1 MKKRSLIFFILVV
14 ATLALLLSGCGGE
27 GQNLEGKNIVTFEL
41 GGGRMET
48 KTSQV
53 DTKINFAY
61 YPDTYILDPTEIPGY
76 KLTRAGYVFT
86 GWYKTA
92 ECLESDKWDFDSTL
106 FSTETLTLYAG
117 WKKAIT
123 YTYTVCYTD
132 GESVE
137 TLGVYETTQGG
148 KFEDWRN
155 IANKR
160 EGYTAIGY
168 YQDAALQTPWDDSF
182 THPGGEEDL
191 EIPVYVDY
199 IPGEWNLVST
209 YDQLRSALSAGQN
222 VYLTADIDCGGAA
235 LSVSSAYK
243 GIFEGNGYTVSNLAV
258 AKTGTMLNPGCAI
271 FAELSDGAEIR
282 NVTFADVAYS
292 FNDINDMAKAFKVA
306 ALAKTASG
314 VVKITNV
321 TVTGTMTTTYTGE
334 LPRLNDAIFEDDG
347 KVQISEFSAN
357 ITVAN

>member
-1 MKKRSLIFFILVV
+1 MKKRSLIFFLLVV
-14 ATLALLLSGCGGE
+14 ATLTLLLSGCGGE
-27 GQNLEGKNIVTFEL
+27 RQNLDGKNIVTFEL
-41 GGGRMET
+41 SGGRLET

-53 DTKINFAY
+53 DTKIHFAY
-61 YPDTYILDPTEIPGY
+61 YPDTYILNPAEIPGY

-117 WKKAIT
+117 WKKAIS
-123 YTYTVCYTD
+123 YTYAVCYTN
-132 GESVE
+132 GETVE
-137 TLGVYETTQGG
+137 TLGVYEATQGG

-222 VYLTADIDCGGAA
+222 VYLTADINCDGAA

-243 GIFEGNGYTVSNLAV
+243 GIFEGNGYTVSNFTV

-271 FAELSDGAEIR
+271 FNELSEGAEIR

-292 FNDINDMAKAFKVA
+292 FMDVNQAMSVKVA
-306 ALAKTASG
+306 ALAKKATG
-314 VVKITNV
+314 KVVISNV
-321 TVTGTMTTTYTGE
+321 TITGTMTTNYTGE
-334 LPRLNDAIFEDDG
+334 LTSLNVAFFEDDG
-347 KVQISEFSAN
+347 MVESENFTAN
-357 ITVAN
+357 ITVVE